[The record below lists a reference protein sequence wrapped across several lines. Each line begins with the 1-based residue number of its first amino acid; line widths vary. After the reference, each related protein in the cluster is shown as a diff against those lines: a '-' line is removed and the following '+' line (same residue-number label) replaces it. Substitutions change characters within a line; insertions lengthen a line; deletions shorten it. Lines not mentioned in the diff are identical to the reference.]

1 MNTLPKSILQCLLN
15 FIELIISLEDIEF
28 FKCRKS
34 RVYTP
39 EILSKHG
46 IGKHLYF
53 GGSTIAFPR
62 FATFYLLLISEFA
75 AINTIFSKT

>member
-1 MNTLPKSILQCLLN
+1 MNTLPRAILQCLLN

-28 FKCRKS
+28 GGFE
-34 RVYTP
+34 P
-39 EILSKHG
+39 NWLLSKDYK
-46 IGKHLYF
+46 GKHLYF

-75 AINTIFSKT
+75 AINIIFSKT

>member
-1 MNTLPKSILQCLLN
+1 MNTLPRAILQCLLN

-28 FKCRKS
+28 VGGFE
-34 RVYTP
+34 P
-39 EILSKHG
+39 NWFLSKHY

-75 AINTIFSKT
+75 AINIIFSKT

>member
-1 MNTLPKSILQCLLN
+1 MNTLPRAILRCLLN
-15 FIELIISLEDIEF
+15 FIELSISLEDIEF
-28 FKCRKS
+28 FKCGAF
-34 RVYTP
+34 
-39 EILSKHG
+39 ELNWFLSKHY

-75 AINTIFSKT
+75 AINIIFSKT

>member
-1 MNTLPKSILQCLLN
+1 MNTLPRAILQCLLN

-28 FKCRKS
+28 GGFE
-34 RVYTP
+34 P
-39 EILSKHG
+39 NWFLSKHY

-62 FATFYLLLISEFA
+62 FATFYLLLISKFS
-75 AINTIFSKT
+75 AINIIYSKT

>member
-1 MNTLPKSILQCLLN
+1 MNTLPRAILQCLLN

-28 FKCRKS
+28 FKCGGFE
-34 RVYTP
+34 P
-39 EILSKHG
+39 NWLLSKHYK
-46 IGKHLYF
+46 GKHLYF

-75 AINTIFSKT
+75 AINIIFSKT

>member
-1 MNTLPKSILQCLLN
+1 MNTLPRAILQCLFN

-34 RVYTP
+34 RDAIVGGF
-39 EILSKHG
+39 EINWFLSKND

-53 GGSTIAFPR
+53 G
-62 FATFYLLLISEFA
+62 
-75 AINTIFSKT
+75 

>member
-1 MNTLPKSILQCLLN
+1 MNTLPRAILQCLLN

-28 FKCRKS
+28 VGGFETNW
-34 RVYTP
+34 Y
-39 EILSKHG
+39 LSKND

-75 AINTIFSKT
+75 AINIIFSKT

>member
-1 MNTLPKSILQCLLN
+1 MNTLPRAILQCLLD
-15 FIELIISLEDIEF
+15 FIELIISLENGGFETNWF
-28 FKCRKS
+28 
-34 RVYTP
+34 
-39 EILSKHG
+39 LSKND

-75 AINTIFSKT
+75 AINIIFCKT

>member
-1 MNTLPKSILQCLLN
+1 MNPLPKAILQCLLN

-28 FKCRKS
+28 GGFE
-34 RVYTP
+34 P
-39 EILSKHG
+39 NWLLSKHYK
-46 IGKHLYF
+46 GKHLYF

-75 AINTIFSKT
+75 AINIIFSKT

>member
-1 MNTLPKSILQCLLN
+1 MNTLPRAILQCLLN

-28 FKCRKS
+28 VGGFE
-34 RVYTP
+34 P
-39 EILSKHG
+39 NWLLSKHYK
-46 IGKHLYF
+46 GKHLYF

-75 AINTIFSKT
+75 AINIIFSKT

>member
-1 MNTLPKSILQCLLN
+1 MNTLPRAILQCLLN

-28 FKCRKS
+28 FKC
-34 RVYTP
+34 VGGFEP
-39 EILSKHG
+39 NWFLSKHD

-75 AINTIFSKT
+75 AINIIFSKT